1 LSLDFAETGGK
12 SEERAVWERLH
23 GPSDLSDWLSESPLQ
38 IEGAS
43 VTPAEFETALD
54 LREAIWYAAQ
64 AIRQGGMPLS
74 GDIDLIN
81 QAASMPDPAPQLNA
95 DSQTRAWKAPLTATA
110 ALSAVARDAIDLFSG
125 ELRDR
130 IRECENPKCSLIFVD
145 TSRPGKRRWCHM
157 DRCGNMAK
165 TARYR
170 QRRG

>member
-110 ALSAVARDAIDLFSG
+110 ALSAVARDAIDLFSD